1 MNKKEKAFLENNL
14 YTDALRCLRTDAALK
29 NDKSK
34 QNRMMANAAKI
45 AFDEAEYISK
55 RLRIDIKSIK
65 EKAQEDFE
73 LQKG

>member
-29 NDKSK
+29 S
-34 QNRMMANAAKI
+34 RIMANAAKV
-45 AFDEAEYISK
+45 ALAEAEYIGK
-55 RLRIDIKSIK
+55 YFRLDVESIK
-65 EKAQEDFE
+65 ERAKETFE

>member
-34 QNRMMANAAKI
+34 KSRIMANAAL
-45 AFDEAEYISK
+45 AEAEYIGK
-55 RLRIDIKSIK
+55 YFRLDVEGIKARAK
-65 EKAQEDFE
+65 ETFE

>member
-34 QNRMMANAAKI
+34 KSRIMANAAKV
-45 AFDEAEYISK
+45 ALAEAEYIGK
-55 RLRIDIKSIK
+55 YFRLDVEGIKAIAK
-65 EKAQEDFE
+65 ETFE